1 MNEKF
6 AGASNAGRILIN
18 FANGKDNAT
27 TLQKLDTQDFGEK
40 YKAAAERAKSQIF
53 TAFRAIPQLFG
64 DMSAATGFNSQEF
77 TESFKVFN
85 RTVVRPVQQT
95 ICDSIDKI
103 FGIGNSVNITPFSIE
118 EEVKREETVE

>member
-1 MNEKF
+1 M
-6 AGASNAGRILIN
+6 
-18 FANGKDNAT
+18 
-27 TLQKLDTQDFGEK
+27 
-40 YKAAAERAKSQIF
+40 AKSQIF

-118 EEVKREETVE
+118 EVKREETVE